1 MNQGKVYKSLR
12 QTHVSATGCYV
23 LDAFNPPTVTA
34 ESPAIQAMTDLA
46 RVSSATISPDATLES
61 TNQMMILRGVRMMLV
76 ADESHKIAGVITSS
90 DVLGEKPVL
99 VAQHRRV
106 KRGDLLVSD
115 IMVPVESM
123 EALHIDDVRKAS
135 VGHIVA
141 TLKAAGR
148 AHALVVGNSG
158 DDNRQT
164 LVGIFSA
171 SQIARQLGVQILTH
185 EMARTFAEIEAV
197 IAGV

>member
-1 MNQGKVYKSLR
+1 MDHGKVYKSLR

-23 LDAFNPPTVTA
+23 LDVFNPPTVTA
-34 ESPAIQAMTDLA
+34 ESPAVQAMTDLA

-76 ADESHKIAGVITSS
+76 ADESRKIAGVITSS

-106 KRGDLLVSD
+106 KRGDLLVAD

-148 AHALVVGNSG
+148 AHALVVGNSA